1 MINNFMQLNFKIK
14 MQLFVESRK
23 MVQMNWFASQ
33 KQRYR
38 CREQMQGHQGGGG
51 WDELGDWD

>member
-1 MINNFMQLNFKIK
+1 
-14 MQLFVESRK
+14 
-23 MVQMNWFASQ
+23 MNWFASQ